1 MKTYPDKTRLLTTI
15 TVRLSLLFFA
25 CIMYGCSSTKYHDD
39 YRPDTDFSQLKTYQ
53 WRNVSSEIGGVTS
66 PRLQQ
71 IADAQLSAQGF
82 VLTESAPDML
92 FDLTLVART
101 STGSATGIGLS
112 IGLPI
117 GGGGIGLGGGKS
129 VPNEKMEGVLI
140 LDVTKAMN
148 NLTLWRGTAEG
159 IPMNNFSL
167 KAEDKLAGVVAKLTQ
182 QFASK
187 K

>member
-1 MKTYPDKTRLLTTI
+1 MTTYANNNSTRTNNTFYLWLVI
-15 TVRLSLLFFA
+15 LVLSVT
-25 CIMYGCSSTKYHDD
+25 GCASTKYHDA

-71 IADAQLSAQGF
+71 ITDAQLSAQGF

-101 STGSATGIGLS
+101 STGSSTGIGLS

-148 NLTLWRGTAEG
+148 NLAIWRGTAEG

-167 KAEDKLAGVVAKLTQ
+167 KEEDKLAAVVGKLTQ